1 MIAAN
6 DTIGR
11 FTSVWFSHQPPPL
24 LVSVAGRKSH
34 YLSAC
39 RRFAGATRISYR
51 HVFPLVR
58 TCSGV
63 PAHGYRSSAQTVL
76 YLLPVSSIFKVHSNP
91 LFFFKKYILSVFSF
105 GTIILNR
112 DAKYFTYCIH
122 DLRRR
127 KLAGFDFA
135 KIGAVK
141 VQPCV
146 PLYFFDQPPFALVKS
161 NKPMVNFFT
170 KRAKFPFFMS
180 TTSFLLTFT

>member
-1 MIAAN
+1 M
-6 DTIGR
+6 
-11 FTSVWFSHQPPPL
+11 
-24 LVSVAGRKSH
+24 SVAGRKSH

-58 TCSGV
+58 TCPVSPRMGI
-63 PAHGYRSSAQTVL
+63 AARRKQFCICCL
-76 YLLPVSSIFKVHSNP
+76 YLQFSRCICNP

-112 DAKYFTYCIH
+112 DAKYITYCIR

-170 KRAKFPFFMS
+170 KRAKFPFFHGQ
-180 TTSFLLTFT
+180 LLPFY